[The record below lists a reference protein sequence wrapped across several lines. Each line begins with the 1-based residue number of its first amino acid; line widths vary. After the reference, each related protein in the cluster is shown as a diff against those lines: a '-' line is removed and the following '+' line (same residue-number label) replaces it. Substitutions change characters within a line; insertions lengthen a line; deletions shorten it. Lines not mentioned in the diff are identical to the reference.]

1 MNFKRLVSLIKQG
14 APKEQYY
21 LELGSHFIRKGT
33 GYVVGQP
40 FQFSQISRKKD
51 APTISKKQF
60 FIKNLY
66 FNFKE
71 NKVTYKL
78 TTNPDL
84 NRVEEAR

>member
-21 LELGSHFIRKGT
+21 LELGSYFIRKGT
-33 GYVVGQP
+33 GYEVGQP

-51 APTISKKQF
+51 APTISKKQLI
-60 FIKNLY
+60 IKNLY

-71 NKVTYKL
+71 NKVTYTT

-84 NRVEEAR
+84 NRVEQEG